1 MDTFSSYTV
10 CTQYRESAVW
20 PILLRKYDY
29 RSRKRRIEEV
39 KGRSKGKVRR
49 RRGSKRIE
57 GLVLYMEKKRVDMK
71 KGRR

>member
-1 MDTFSSYTV
+1 M
-10 CTQYRESAVW
+10 
-20 PILLRKYDY
+20 LRKYDY

-49 RRGSKRIE
+49 RRRSKRIE
-57 GLVLYMEKKRVDMK
+57 GMVLYMEKKRVDMK